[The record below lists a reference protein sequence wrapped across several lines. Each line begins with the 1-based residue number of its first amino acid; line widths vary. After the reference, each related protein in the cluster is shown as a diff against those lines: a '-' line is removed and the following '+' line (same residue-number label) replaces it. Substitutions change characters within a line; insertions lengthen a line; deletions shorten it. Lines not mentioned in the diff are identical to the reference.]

1 MVSPLSLIFL
11 TIRTLGVTLMSRVA
25 FCCPRKVSVDDA
37 YRAGQMVMGR
47 AGQRL
52 GVMHPGSPEDKRF

>member
-1 MVSPLSLIFL
+1 
-11 TIRTLGVTLMSRVA
+11 MSRVA

-52 GVMHPGSPEDKRF
+52 GVMHLDHPKINAFEDILEYLQR